1 MIGARHTVG
10 GRLLAASVAGFGLSH
25 AFREVR
31 IHGDAE
37 RTGAALLLVANHFS
51 WWDGFIQYRLCR
63 ELLGRQLYVMM
74 LEEELQRHPVLKRCG
89 CFSVRKH
96 SRDAVESL
104 DYALRLLGDGRNA
117 VLLFPQG
124 RIESM
129 HTERIRFESGL
140 GYLLKHARS
149 DFRIG
154 FNANF
159 ADYFSFRR
167 PSLDIWF
174 ESRPRDAFRT
184 VAEAEAAYN
193 TFYRACA
200 RAQHGQR

>member
-1 MIGARHTVG
+1 MIPARHTAD
-10 GRLLAASVAGFGLSH
+10 GRLLAQFVAGAGLSH

-31 IHGDAE
+31 IHGEAE
-37 RTGAALLLVANHFS
+37 PPGAPLLLIANHFS

-63 ELLGRQLYVMM
+63 ELLGRRLYVMM
-74 LEEELQRHPVLKRCG
+74 LEEELLRHPALNRCG
-89 CFSVRKH
+89 CFSVRKQ
-96 SRDAVESL
+96 SRDAVRSL
-104 DYALRLLGDGRNA
+104 EYALGLLGDGGHA

-129 HTERIRFESGL
+129 HAERIRFESGL

-154 FNANF
+154 FNANL

-167 PSLDIWF
+167 PALDIWF
-174 ESRPRDAFRT
+174 ESRSRSEFRT
-184 VAEAEAAYN
+184 TAEIETAYN

-200 RAQHGQR
+200 RSQHEQR